1 MKIINLSK
9 KFFIFIIYFLF
20 FLNNNAYSLT
30 LEKTSVTLDNPWGM
44 SWMDDNNLFITQKS
58 GEIFIVNT
66 NDYTKTKIDHKI
78 PFIQHGQGG
87 LLDITSEKNNVRVTG
102 YIKKKVK

>member
-1 MKIINLSK
+1 M
-9 KFFIFIIYFLF
+9 
-20 FLNNNAYSLT
+20 
-30 LEKTSVTLDNPWGM
+30 
-44 SWMDDNNLFITQKS
+44 ITQKS

-87 LLDITSEKNNVRVTG
+87 LLDITSEKNIVWVTG
-102 YIKKKVK
+102 SIKKKGKYTTAIYRAEFKNDKLIN